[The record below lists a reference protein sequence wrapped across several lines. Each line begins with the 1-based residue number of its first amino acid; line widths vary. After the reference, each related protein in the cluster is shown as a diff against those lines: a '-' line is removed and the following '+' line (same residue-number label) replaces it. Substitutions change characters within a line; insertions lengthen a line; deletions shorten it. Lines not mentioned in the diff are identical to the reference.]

1 MEKDTKRFAE
11 PPRDLNKLI
20 KLFVLKFGLLK
31 ELVNQ
36 LAEDKEKQDDQSFRH
51 LQGRLKLELS
61 YQPFKGGPHI
71 PIEDS
76 SDLSRAFE

>member
-36 LAEDKEKQDDQSFRH
+36 LAEDKDKQDD
-51 LQGRLKLELS
+51 
-61 YQPFKGGPHI
+61 
-71 PIEDS
+71 
-76 SDLSRAFE
+76 